1 MRESLDPPPPPS
13 SPKAPG
19 VTEQCVTSAA
29 RAGEG
34 HSTPRAPLPLGEHA
48 AGEGVLPNTGGMEAW
63 SSAPPDPC
71 TGEQPGAG
79 GGGLNGQL
87 VPDRGAHPAEAGTAR
102 PEPLTFRLVRETG
115 ACSLRPMDFGG
126 VLWHY

>member
-1 MRESLDPPPPPS
+1 MRESLDPPHPPPS

-19 VTEQCVTSAA
+19 VTEQCMTSAA

-63 SSAPPDPC
+63 SSAPPDPW
-71 TGEQPGAG
+71 TGEQPE
-79 GGGLNGQL
+79 GGLNSQL
-87 VPDRGAHPAEAGTAR
+87 APDTGAHPAEAGTA
-102 PEPLTFRLVRETG
+102 
-115 ACSLRPMDFGG
+115 
-126 VLWHY
+126 